1 MPETPADLI
10 LHGGPVFSPVPG
22 ATAVAVRAGRITA
35 VGTDAGVRAHAGP
48 RTETI
53 DLAGRSLL
61 PGFIDA
67 HAHPV
72 SGGVEMNR
80 CDLSGA
86 VTLPAYERLIAA
98 YAAAHPDAPWILGG
112 GWAMEA
118 FPGGVPDAGPLDAI
132 VPDRP
137 VFLPNRDHHSAWVN
151 GAALRLAGIDRDTPD
166 PPDGRIERDA
176 NGDPSGALHEGAMD
190 LVGRHVPATTTAEIE
205 QGLRTAQAHL
215 HALGVTGWQ
224 DAMVG
229 KGQGAGTPPELY
241 ADLDAR
247 GELTARVV
255 GALWWDRHRGA
266 DQIAELADRRDR
278 FTGDRFRA
286 TTVKMMLDG
295 VFETGTAAMLSP
307 YLDRCGHATT
317 NHGLTFI
324 DPDTLPGYVTGLDAR
339 GFQVHFHALGD
350 GAVRA
355 ALDAL
360 TAARTARNGGPD
372 PDLRHHLAHLQIVH
386 PDDLPR
392 FAALGAVA
400 NAQPLWACYEPQMTE
415 LTVPF
420 LGPERTA
427 WQYPFGALHRLGTRL
442 AFGSDWPVSSPDPL
456 RELHVAVNR
465 RPPGRPG
472 ADVFLPEQRL
482 DLDTALTAFTAG
494 SAYVNHL
501 DDVTG
506 TIAPGLAA
514 DLVVTDRDIHADP
527 AALDTASVLLTLVDG
542 RPVHEAP
549 GL

>member
-1 MPETPADLI
+1 MPQTPADLI

-35 VGTDAGVRAHAGP
+35 VGTDADVRAHAGP
-48 RTETI
+48 RTEVI

-86 VTLPAYERLIAA
+86 VTLPDYERLIAA
-98 YAAAHPDAPWILGG
+98 YAAAHPDAQWILGG
-112 GWAMEA
+112 GWSMEA
-118 FPGGVPDAGPLDAI
+118 FPGGVPSAAPLDAI
-132 VPDRP
+132 VGDRP

-151 GAALRLAGIDRDTPD
+151 GAALRRAGIDRATPD
-166 PPDGRIERDA
+166 PADGRIERDA
-176 NGDPSGALHEGAMD
+176 NGDPSGALHEGAMA
-190 LVGRHVPATTTAEIE
+190 LVERHIPATTAEEIE
-205 QGLRTAQAHL
+205 RGLRTAQAHL

-229 KGQGAGTPPELY
+229 KGQGAGTPPEVY
-241 ADLDAR
+241 AGLDGR

-266 DQIAELADRRDR
+266 DQIGELEDRRAAH
-278 FTGDRFRA
+278 TGGRFRA

-307 YLDRCGHATT
+307 YLDRCGHATA

-324 DPDTLPGYVTGLDAR
+324 NPDTLPGYVAELDAR

-360 TAARTARNGGPD
+360 EGARSGA
-372 PDLRHHLAHLQIVH
+372 DLRHHLAHIQIVH

-392 FAALGAVA
+392 FAALGVVA

-456 RELHVAVNR
+456 QELHVAVNR
-465 RPPGRPG
+465 RPPGDPH
-472 ADVFLPEQRL
+472 AETFLPEQRL
-482 DLDTALTAFTAG
+482 DLATAVRAFTAG

-514 DLVVTDRDIHADP
+514 DLVVTDRDIFADP
-527 AALDTASVLLTLVDG
+527 SALDDASVRLTLVDG
-542 RPVHEAP
+542 RPVYEAP